1 MSGGMINGLSRRLG
15 REELAFAYELRQE
28 GIRWKLIAREL
39 GVSAWYLDAR
49 IRQCKKEGISWI
61 RKRGA

>member
-1 MSGGMINGLSRRLG
+1 MPTGNIRGAARKLG
-15 REELAFAYELRQE
+15 CEELVLAYELRQE

>member
-1 MSGGMINGLSRRLG
+1 MPGGMTNGLARRLG

-39 GVSAWYLDAR
+39 GVSVHYLDAR
-49 IRQCKKEGISWI
+49 IRRCKKEGISWI